1 MPRRNPWPTRYD
13 VRRMSCRALGLLAL
27 VVGLPVGA
35 QDPEPVAPAATQRP
49 LRFAWPVPS
58 SVEVTEVHEKRGRKM
73 VSRYRVELRRA
84 EREGELLVGKRDFLL
99 LEIDGRDVS
108 GPAFRK
114 QLAPMEAQLGIMP
127 DVRIDAS
134 GSVIDIEAWE
144 EFCARAEALVRG
156 VAERA
161 GQSSQAVEDLVRM
174 MRSPE
179 MQPILRSRAAEYWGV
194 WVGGWAAQS
203 DYGPKSDFEVRQE
216 FPLPDGSTVETPVR
230 YRHLG
235 PDEAHPGHVA
245 LSMTSRLHGEAVTKA
260 VLASMQKLA
269 AGTAG
274 VPPVPDDAI
283 SAVDI
288 VNDVRAVV
296 RPETMQPIEAIAERQ
311 MQVEAKDGKRA
322 DVERRHYRFA
332 WGK

>member
-1 MPRRNPWPTRYD
+1 MPGGMVARRP
-13 VRRMSCRALGLLAL
+13 LHLLAL
-27 VVGLPVGA
+27 LAGLPLAA
-35 QDPEPVAPAATQRP
+35 QEAAAAARA
-49 LRFAWPVPS
+49 LRFAWPIPC
-58 SVEVTEVHEKRGRKM
+58 SVEVTEVHEKRARKV

-134 GSVIDIEAWE
+134 GSVIELEAWD
-144 EFCARAEALVRG
+144 AYYPRAEAVVRS
-156 VAERA
+156 VSKSTELTA
-161 GQSSQAVEDLVRM
+161 QAVEDLLRM
-174 MRSPE
+174 MRSPQ
-179 MQPILRSRAAEYWGV
+179 MQEILRSRAAEYWGV
-194 WVGGWAAQS
+194 WVGAWVEQRDFAS
-203 DYGPKSDFEVRQE
+203 KSDFEVPQE

-230 YRHLG
+230 YRYLG

-245 LSMTSRLHGEAVTKA
+245 LSMESRLHGEAVTKA
-260 VLASMQKLA
+260 VFESIKKLA
-269 AGTAG
+269 AGTTGA
-274 VPPVPDDAI
+274 PPVPDDAI

-288 VNDVRAVV
+288 VNDVRVVV
-296 RPETMQPIEAIAERQ
+296 RPETMQPIEAIAERR
-311 MQVEAKDGKRA
+311 MQVDGKDGARA